1 MKISVLSSTLSC
13 ITKCIRFLRVMINK
27 KIIFVLFILSFLG
40 ACASPTAMLGPAY
53 TFTSSGS
60 ALQAGL
66 SYGTNEIISSYTGKT
81 PLENLQ
87 EISST
92 HQKNKKN
99 IQKETL
105 ESDDFY
111 NLVKNKIEKTG
122 SLIILSNQ

>member
-122 SLIILSNQ
+122 GVLKLSSQ